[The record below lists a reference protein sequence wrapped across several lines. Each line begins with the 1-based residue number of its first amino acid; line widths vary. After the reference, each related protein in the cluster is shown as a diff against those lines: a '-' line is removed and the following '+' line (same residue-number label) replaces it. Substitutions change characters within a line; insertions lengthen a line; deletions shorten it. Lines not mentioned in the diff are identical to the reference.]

1 MPVGPIVGW
10 HHGVVPGEGS
20 AARAGREGRPWRGN
34 VVVADLSRL
43 HGPTRGVVVLPHRL
57 FWQPDRLVN
66 LDNPA
71 VLAWTYETVLRE
83 AVSELEL
90 RTWLD
95 GPTLLRLWDELYL
108 PRDVRAA
115 WEQRHPGLRRPAAA

>member
-1 MPVGPIVGW
+1 
-10 HHGVVPGEGS
+10 
-20 AARAGREGRPWRGN
+20 

-43 HGPTRGVVVLPHRL
+43 HGPTWGVVVLPHRL
-57 FWQPDRLVN
+57 FWQPDRRVN

-83 AVSELEL
+83 AVNELEL

-115 WEQRHPGLRRPAAA
+115 WEQRHPGLRRPAAAD